1 MHRLTVL
8 IDLLDDLIQLL
19 SRRVLAQHPHH
30 GTQLLG
36 ADITATVGV
45 KHVECGLEL
54 WKKFG
59 RKNRRYFLVLYTCLS
74 SKGAPSDRKRQEVEL
89 LL

>member
-1 MHRLTVL
+1 MKAHCLCVKTLIAHKRPTVLLSEIHCSYPLLTVL

-19 SRRVLAQHPHH
+19 SCRVLAQHPHH

-45 KHVECGLEL
+45 KHVEGGLEF
-54 WKKFG
+54 WK
-59 RKNRRYFLVLYTCLS
+59 N
-74 SKGAPSDRKRQEVEL
+74 PS
-89 LL
+89 

>member
-1 MHRLTVL
+1 MCCLCVKTLIAYNAHSGPSVLVSQRHYQPSLTVL

-19 SRRVLAQHPHH
+19 SCWVLAQHPHH

-45 KHVECGLEL
+45 KHVEGGLEL
-54 WKKFG
+54 
-59 RKNRRYFLVLYTCLS
+59 
-74 SKGAPSDRKRQEVEL
+74 
-89 LL
+89 